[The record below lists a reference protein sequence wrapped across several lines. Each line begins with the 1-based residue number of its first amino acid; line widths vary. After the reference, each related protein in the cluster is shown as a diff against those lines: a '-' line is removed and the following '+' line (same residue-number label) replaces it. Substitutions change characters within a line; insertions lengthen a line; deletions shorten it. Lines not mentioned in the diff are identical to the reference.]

1 MQHIICPECSRRNL
15 STNSFCIYCG
25 IRLSERFVASV
36 ESEQLADVPVGVVP
50 EILQNDTVADL
61 DLSSGN
67 NGNGTSQNIPLPSRI
82 KLNRLENLFGSNWLV
97 RIGVVAIFF
106 GISFLMKLALD
117 ENMLTQEVLVLAGV
131 ISGISLL
138 VLGEL
143 LWSRYP
149 IYAHAL
155 SGGGI
160 ALLYSSL
167 LAELARGAVGVWLA
181 VGLLLLVSL
190 ISVGLAFKR
199 NSQPL
204 ALLGVAGGLLAPFL
218 YAGVTE
224 PDFQVDKLFAGQKY
238 FLIIYLLVINLG
250 VIGVAIFKN
259 WKWFKLV
266 SVIGSYA
273 GFALWFGEYEDRNL
287 STGFTIFTLTLL
299 FIVLFVSSTGFH
311 LIRRLSPRALDISPM
326 VSNALLYVVIS
337 YYGIL
342 DHEVR
347 NFENWQAIPTLGLG
361 IVHLLIAYLA
371 FRTNRSQP
379 VMGMMLGGIGLV
391 CISVFVPM
399 QFDGYTLIIGMSTN
413 AAFMLWLSVYL
424 KSNELKFLSLVLF
437 IFALGSLLSVDPID
451 SRYAVRPLTSLWFIF
466 VLYVSLFLYTKYR
479 NGFSLRLL
487 VIPKWIVTQEDLDRN
502 YRWLYRVSSYDVTQI
517 FLLASSNFLSIW
529 MLSIEVGRFIE
540 SQVSSADTADQWKSL
555 SITVLWAGY
564 STLLIIAG
572 VIARSSFIRVCGLGL
587 MSLGVI
593 KLFLYDTFN
602 LEQFY
607 RVSAYIVLGTLLLS
621 AGMLYQ
627 RYQSRVRGFFH
638 RKSRCLEKQ

>member
-1 MQHIICPECSRRNL
+1 MVQHIICPQCSRQNL
-15 STNSFCIYCG
+15 NTNSFCIYCG
-25 IRLSERFVASV
+25 IRLSERFVEDV
-36 ESEQLADVPVGVVP
+36 ESEQLADVPVGAVP
-50 EILQNDTVADL
+50 EILQNETVADQ
-61 DLSSGN
+61 DFSSEN
-67 NGNGTSQNIPLPSRI
+67 NGNGASHSIPLQSRLQ
-82 KLNRLENLFGSNWLV
+82 LNRLENLFGSNWLV
-97 RIGVVAIFF
+97 RIGVVAIFI
-106 GISFLMKLALD
+106 GISFLMKLAID
-117 ENMLTQEVLVLAGV
+117 ENRLTQEVLVLAGV
-131 ISGISLL
+131 ISGVGFL

-167 LAELARGAVGVWLA
+167 LAALTRGTVDVWLA

-218 YAGVTE
+218 YAGIAD
-224 PDFQVDKLFAGQKY
+224 PDFEIDKLFAGQKY
-238 FLIIYLLVINLG
+238 FLIIYLLVIDLG
-250 VIGVAIFKN
+250 VIGVALFKN
-259 WKWFKLV
+259 WRWFKLV

-287 STGFTIFTLTLL
+287 STGFAIFALTLL
-299 FIVLFVSSTGFH
+299 FLVLFVSATGFH
-311 LIRRLSPRALDISPM
+311 LIRRLSPRALDVSPM
-326 VSNALLYVVIS
+326 VSNALLYVIIS
-337 YYGIL
+337 YYGVL
-342 DHEVR
+342 DHEAG

-371 FRTNRSQP
+371 FRINRTQP
-379 VMGMMLGGIGLV
+379 VMAIMLGGIGLV
-391 CISVFVPM
+391 SISIFVPM
-399 QFDGYTLIIGMSTN
+399 QFDGYPLIIGMSTN

-466 VLYVSLFLYTKYR
+466 VLYVSLFLYNKYR
-479 NGFSLRLL
+479 NGFSLRLIA
-487 VIPKWIVTQEDLDRN
+487 IPKWIVTQEDLDRN
-502 YRWLYRVSSYDVTQI
+502 YRWLYRVSSYDATQI
-517 FLLASSNFLSIW
+517 FLLASGNFLSIW
-529 MLSIEVGRFIE
+529 MLSIEFGRFIE

-564 STLLIIAG
+564 STLLIITG
-572 VIARSSFIRVCGLGL
+572 VIVRSSFIRLAGLGL

-607 RVSAYIVLGTLLLS
+607 RVASYIVLGTLLLS

-627 RYQSRVRGFFH
+627 RYQSRVRGFFT
-638 RKSRCLEKQ
+638 EKTDI

>member
-1 MQHIICPECSRRNL
+1 
-15 STNSFCIYCG
+15 
-25 IRLSERFVASV
+25 
-36 ESEQLADVPVGVVP
+36 
-50 EILQNDTVADL
+50 
-61 DLSSGN
+61 
-67 NGNGTSQNIPLPSRI
+67 
-82 KLNRLENLFGSNWLV
+82 
-97 RIGVVAIFF
+97 
-106 GISFLMKLALD
+106 
-117 ENMLTQEVLVLAGV
+117 
-131 ISGISLL
+131 
-138 VLGEL
+138 
-143 LWSRYP
+143 
-149 IYAHAL
+149 
-155 SGGGI
+155 
-160 ALLYSSL
+160 
-167 LAELARGAVGVWLA
+167 
-181 VGLLLLVSL
+181 
-190 ISVGLAFKR
+190 
-199 NSQPL
+199 
-204 ALLGVAGGLLAPFL
+204 
-218 YAGVTE
+218 
-224 PDFQVDKLFAGQKY
+224 
-238 FLIIYLLVINLG
+238 
-250 VIGVAIFKN
+250 
-259 WKWFKLV
+259 
-266 SVIGSYA
+266 
-273 GFALWFGEYEDRNL
+273 
-287 STGFTIFTLTLL
+287 
-299 FIVLFVSSTGFH
+299 
-311 LIRRLSPRALDISPM
+311 
-326 VSNALLYVVIS
+326 
-337 YYGIL
+337 
-342 DHEVR
+342 
-347 NFENWQAIPTLGLG
+347 
-361 IVHLLIAYLA
+361 
-371 FRTNRSQP
+371 
-379 VMGMMLGGIGLV
+379 
-391 CISVFVPM
+391 
-399 QFDGYTLIIGMSTN
+399 
-413 AAFMLWLSVYL
+413 
-424 KSNELKFLSLVLF
+424 LF